1 MVIMDISRK
10 LWKQHREI
18 IYRFGVDIGLPTRKL
33 LGAPSIVSPYVVG
46 RCRPE
51 AGGLLAMKQ
60 WPDRTC
66 SINGMFFMGKKN
78 LKMGKSWKI
87 HYQ

>member
-1 MVIMDISRK
+1 MIAMMGNHGIWYMVIMGISRK

-18 IYRFGVDIGLPTRKL
+18 IPHFGVDIGLPTRKL

-51 AGGLLAMKQ
+51 AGGLLATPGEVDTRQ
-60 WPDRTC
+60 WN
-66 SINGMFFMGKKN
+66 NGQIEN
-78 LKMGKSWKI
+78 AL
-87 HYQ
+87 